1 MASRIPN
8 APPDNIFSIDL
19 TPYKSFLVDLPPGA
33 TVGMRSQQ
41 EGYTAVFTEIVG
53 NQPKHGDR
61 AGITTDYNRFVAL
74 HEQYGQILA
83 QIPKVKKAVEVLR
96 ETAAHL
102 DNQRHRLATQFA
114 DSAERHAQTEGNDPT
129 LLTAYQSTIGYR
141 SVIADKA
148 VRTRQENEAAKQ
160 AGGSAPAP
168 PAPPTPPAPPAPADP
183 GSKAPEISRIPSPP
197 PDIVFAIDLKPLKA
211 FLVDLPPGATVGM
224 RREQE
229 GWAEVREEVI
239 NNQPT
244 YGDRAGITASD
255 FARFVQLD
263 EQLQQVQMELPRL
276 LKAEEILEESLAH
289 VDHQRHLLI
298 STFADAAEF
307 HAQTE
312 GGDPTLLTAYQKTI
326 AYRGVVAAKAARTR
340 KKNAELKGR

>member
-1 MASRIPN
+1 
-8 APPDNIFSIDL
+8 
-19 TPYKSFLVDLPPGA
+19 
-33 TVGMRSQQ
+33 
-41 EGYTAVFTEIVG
+41 
-53 NQPKHGDR
+53 
-61 AGITTDYNRFVAL
+61 
-74 HEQYGQILA
+74 
-83 QIPKVKKAVEVLR
+83 
-96 ETAAHL
+96 
-102 DNQRHRLATQFA
+102 
-114 DSAERHAQTEGNDPT
+114 
-129 LLTAYQSTIGYR
+129 
-141 SVIADKA
+141 
-148 VRTRQENEAAKQ
+148 
-160 AGGSAPAP
+160 
-168 PAPPTPPAPPAPADP
+168 
-183 GSKAPEISRIPSPP
+183 
-197 PDIVFAIDLKPLKA
+197 
-211 FLVDLPPGATVGM
+211 M